1 MKNVYQNLSGFTFN
15 ENRAKEYYGERFE
28 SMLNN
33 KLLIKVVLDED
44 GNIIGEW

>member
-15 ENRAKEYYGERFE
+15 ENNAKEYYGERFE
-28 SMLNN
+28 SMLKNN
-33 KLLIKVVLDED
+33 LLIKITVDED